1 MEQYFHEPENKPVY
15 RDGIEFFLQRFTVA
29 SVDTPIVR
37 AHIHSAIEILFIDS
51 GDFLI
56 YADDIPYQVGP
67 GDTVLLR
74 SKTIHRIYSRQTTE
88 CSYYVLKI
96 NPSLICDFSFPDQ
109 GYRYLIRFAI
119 NDRHSKTLWTC
130 RESRDCGIL
139 QALDGLKQEHKRR
152 SFGFDFAMKLHA
164 AAILLAMLRSITTAP
179 EQDSSL
185 DNENIVRRIYNAMLY
200 INAHYSENLTAEDC
214 SSQAFMSYSY
224 FSRCFRRV
232 SGKSFKEYLNQ
243 VRINHAEKALLSG
256 ESSITEIASSCGF
269 NSVSYF
275 ISTYK
280 KIKGITPLEF
290 RKLNQP

>member
-1 MEQYFHEPENKPVY
+1 MEQYFRESENKPVY
-15 RDGIEFFLQRFTVA
+15 SDGIEFFLQHFDVA
-29 SVDTPIVR
+29 SVDTPVVR

-51 GDFLI
+51 GNFLI
-56 YADDIPYQVGP
+56 YADDVPYEVGP

-74 SKTIHRIYSRQTTE
+74 SKTIHRIYSRQCTG
-88 CSYYVLKI
+88 CGYYVLKI

-109 GYRYLIRFAI
+109 GYRYLIRFAL
-119 NDRHSKTLWTC
+119 NDKHSKTIWSC
-130 RESRDCGIL
+130 QESRLSGIH
-139 QALDGLKQEHKRR
+139 QALEVLKQEYERR
-152 SFGFDFAMKLHA
+152 AFGFDISMKLQT
-164 AAILLAMLRSITTAP
+164 AAILLTMLRSITTAP

-185 DNENIVRRIYNAMLY
+185 DNENMVRRIYNAMLY
-200 INAHYSENLTAEDC
+200 INAHYGENLTAEDC

-232 SGKSFKEYLNQ
+232 SGKSFKEYLNL

-290 RKLNQP
+290 RKMNQA

>member
-1 MEQYFHEPENKPVY
+1 MEQYFRESEDQPVY
-15 RDGIEFFLQRFTVA
+15 SDGIEFFPQHFSVV
-29 SVDTPIVR
+29 SVDTPVVR
-37 AHIHSAIEILFIDS
+37 AHIHSAIEILFIES

-56 YADDIPYQVGP
+56 YADDVPYHVSP

-74 SKTIHRIYSRQTTE
+74 SKTIHRIYCKQCTD
-88 CSYYVLKI
+88 CGYYVLKI
-96 NPSLICDFSFPDQ
+96 DPSLICDFSFPDQ
-109 GYRYLIRFAI
+109 GYRYLIRFVL
-119 NDRHSKTLWTC
+119 NDRRSKTLWTAQEA
-130 RESRDCGIL
+130 RESGIL
-139 QALDGLKQEHKRR
+139 QALEIMKKEFQCR
-152 SFGFDFAMKLHA
+152 SFGYDIAMKVQTA
-164 AAILLAMLRSITTAP
+164 TILLAMLRIIAAAP

-185 DNENIVRRIYNAMLY
+185 DDENMVRRIYNAMLY

-214 SSQAFMSYSY
+214 SSQAYMSYSY

-232 SGKSFKEYLNQ
+232 SGKSFKEYLNL

-290 RKLNQP
+290 RKLNQA